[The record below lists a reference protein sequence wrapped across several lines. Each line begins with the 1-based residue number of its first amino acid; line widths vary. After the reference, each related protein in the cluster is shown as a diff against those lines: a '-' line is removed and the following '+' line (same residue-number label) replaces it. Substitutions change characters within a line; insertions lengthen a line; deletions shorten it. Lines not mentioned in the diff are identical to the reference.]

1 MLGEQLYP
9 YSFHGS
15 SFPRIVMLPNVC
27 PAPGR
32 MQREPVRWRERRPM
46 CFLQSFR
53 RMSRADLR
61 AFFCRMLAEV
71 GLAPEARYREQP
83 GGVRR
88 VDQVALRRLALDL
101 QDCPFFFFCTGLDRH
116 VENLRSVSSSCLG
129 HLATR
134 SANVYIVFPLKESIR
149 ELRASSSS
157 TLSTHTADCA
167 EQIDSIF

>member
-1 MLGEQLYP
+1 MPVCHSNMLGEQLYP

-101 QDCPFFFFCTGLDRH
+101 QDCPVFFFAPDSTDMWRISEVFLLLVLDIWQR
-116 VENLRSVSSSCLG
+116 VLQM
-129 HLATR
+129 
-134 SANVYIVFPLKESIR
+134 SILFSR
-149 ELRASSSS
+149 
-157 TLSTHTADCA
+157 
-167 EQIDSIF
+167 

>member
-1 MLGEQLYP
+1 MPVCHSNMLGEQLYP

-61 AFFCRMLAEV
+61 AFFCRMFAEV

-101 QDCPFFFFCTGLDRH
+101 QDCPFFFFFAPDSTDMWRISEVFLLLVLDIWQR
-116 VENLRSVSSSCLG
+116 VLQM
-129 HLATR
+129 
-134 SANVYIVFPLKESIR
+134 
-149 ELRASSSS
+149 S
-157 TLSTHTADCA
+157 TLFSR
-167 EQIDSIF
+167 

>member
-53 RMSRADLR
+53 RMSRADLQ

-101 QDCPFFFFCTGLDRH
+101 QDCPFFFFLHRTRPTCGESQKCFFFLSWTFG
-116 VENLRSVSSSCLG
+116 NAFCKCLHCFPVKRKHSRTSG
-129 HLATR
+129 I
-134 SANVYIVFPLKESIR
+134 IVFNIEH
-149 ELRASSSS
+149 
-157 TLSTHTADCA
+157 THGRLC
-167 EQIDSIF
+167 